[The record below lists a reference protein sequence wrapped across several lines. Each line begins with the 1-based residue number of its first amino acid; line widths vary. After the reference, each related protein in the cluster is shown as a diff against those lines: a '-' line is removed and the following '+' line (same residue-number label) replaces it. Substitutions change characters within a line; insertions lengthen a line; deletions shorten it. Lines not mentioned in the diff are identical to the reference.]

1 MPKTVHLPVL
11 QTLQGQATS
20 ASDSAFRPLDPDL
33 SAYEKKEKCGVFG
46 VWGIPNAAR
55 MTYLG
60 LYAQQHRGQESAGI
74 VVSNGAVLSGV
85 TGMGLVPEIFD
96 TATIEQLDAKG
107 PNAGNLAGG
116 AIGHNRYSTAGG
128 SLACNAQPLL
138 ENYIGGQVSVAH
150 NGNLIN
156 ADKLRL
162 RFEELGHLFHTTSD
176 TEVVVHLLASPQQ
189 QRSPDPLAATL
200 RHLQGAFSLL
210 FLFPDRLEAARD
222 PWGWRPL
229 TLGVLPAS
237 ATNGNKPRYV
247 VASETV
253 ALDVVGAKVV
263 RDVEPGEII
272 TITDDGY
279 TSRRFAEPST
289 PLAQCVFEHVYFANP
304 SSVVFGQNVQIARES
319 MGERLALESPVQADY
334 VVPMPDSGRS
344 AALGFS
350 RASGIQYR
358 EAIVPNRY
366 VGRTFIKPTQDQRQA
381 AVRLKLNVIDELVRG
396 KRLVIVDDSIVRGT
410 TTKAKMDQLRAAGAK
425 EIHLR
430 ISCPP
435 IRHPCY
441 FGVDFA
447 DRSQLVATGRTIEDI
462 RTFLGVDSLAYL
474 SLDGLLGLMK
484 HGAANYCSGCYSGEY
499 RLDINNPVTEEADV
513 ASQLKMFS

>member
-1 MPKTVHLPVL
+1 MSKALSLPVL
-11 QTLQGQATS
+11 LPTPQLNPTAHT
-20 ASDSAFRPLDPDL
+20 F
-33 SAYEKKEKCGVFG
+33 YEKKEKCGVFG
-46 VWGIPNAAR
+46 LWGHPQSAR
-55 MTYLG
+55 LTYLG

-74 VVSNGAVLSGV
+74 AVSDGEVLSAT

-96 TATIEQLDAKG
+96 TAAIETLDHEG
-107 PNAGNLAGG
+107 GRG

-138 ENYIGGQVSVAH
+138 ESYIGGQVAVAH

-156 ADKLRL
+156 NLAMRR
-162 RFEELGHLFHTTSD
+162 RFEEAGHLFHTTSD
-176 TEVVVHLLASPQQ
+176 TEVIIHLLASPAQQ
-189 QRSPDPLAATL
+189 KAVDPLAATL
-200 RHLQGAFSLL
+200 RHLQGAFSLV
-210 FLFPDRLEAARD
+210 FLFPDRIEAARD

-229 TLGVLPAS
+229 VLGQL
-237 ATNGNKPRYV
+237 ATGQYV

-253 ALDVVGAKVV
+253 ALDVVGAKVIREV
-263 RDVEPGEII
+263 DPGEIV
-272 TITDDGY
+272 TINDAGLST
-279 TSRRFAEPST
+279 RRFAEQAPR
-289 PLAQCVFEHVYFANP
+289 PAHCVFEHVYFANP
-304 SSVVFGQNVQIARES
+304 ASVVFGQNVQISREM
-319 MGERLALESPVQADY
+319 MGERLAEEAPPGAHTTNRTDRTYRTDAGGGADPGADF

-344 AALGFS
+344 AALGYA
-350 RASGIQYR
+350 RKSGIPYR

-366 VGRTFIKPTQDQRQA
+366 VGRTFIKPTQDQRAA
-381 AVRLKLNVIDELVRG
+381 AVRLKLNIIDELVRG

-447 DRSQLVATGRTIEDI
+447 ERSQLIANGKTVEQI
-462 RTFLGVDSLAYL
+462 RDYLGVDSLHYL
-474 SLDGLLGLMK
+474 SLEGLLKTMNRPGDR
-484 HGAANYCSGCYSGEY
+484 YCTACYSGDY
-499 RLDINNPVTEEADV
+499 RLDPEHPVTEEV
-513 ASQLKMFS
+513 VEPEQVRLFE